1 MTITATLA
9 IDTPTPADAAALDA
23 MAEAS
28 WRDTFAHFYRPED
41 LAAFLDEN
49 FGEDGRLRR
58 DLANPAITWAV
69 VRADGAIVGYAKM
82 VPPSLEQA
90 GPADAQ
96 LAQLYVAT
104 DWHGRG
110 VAQALMDWAMT
121 TARARRA
128 PALLLTVFEENHR
141 AIAFYA
147 KYGFVH
153 VGDYAF
159 PVGRQIDRDLVMR
172 LAL

>member
-1 MTITATLA
+1 MTFTTALTL
-9 IDTPTPADAAALDA
+9 DTPTSADAAALDA

-28 WRDTFAHFYRPED
+28 WRDTFAQFYRPDD

-69 VRADGAIVGYAKM
+69 ARADGVIAGYAKM

-110 VAQALMDWAMT
+110 VAHALMDWAMS
-121 TARARRA
+121 TARTRRA

-141 AIAFYA
+141 AIRFYA

-172 LAL
+172 LPL

>member
-1 MTITATLA
+1 MTITATLT
-9 IDTPTPADAAALDA
+9 IDTPTSTDAAALDA

-28 WRDTFAHFYRPED
+28 WRETFAHFYKPED

-58 DLANPAITWAV
+58 DLGNPAITWAV
-69 VRADGAIVGYAKM
+69 ARADGAIVGYAKM
-82 VPPSLEQA
+82 VPPTLEQA
-90 GPADAQ
+90 QPTDAQ
-96 LAQLYVAT
+96 LSQLYVAT

>member
-1 MTITATLA
+1 MIDL
-9 IDTPTPADAAALDA
+9 DTPTPADAAALDA

-28 WRDTFAHFYRPED
+28 WRDTFAHFYKRED
-41 LAAFLDEN
+41 LATFLDES

-58 DLANPAITWAV
+58 DLGNPLIAWQVARI
-69 VRADGAIVGYAKM
+69 DGTIAGYAKM

-104 DWHGRG
+104 AWHGHG
-110 VAQALMDWAMT
+110 IAHALMDWAMA

-141 AIAFYA
+141 AIAFYG

>member
-1 MTITATLA
+1 MTIAAALA
-9 IDTPTPADAAALDA
+9 IDTPTPADATALDA
-23 MAEAS
+23 RAEAS
-28 WRDTFAHFYRPED
+28 WRYICAPFYKPED

-49 FGEDGRLRR
+49 FGEDGRLTR

-69 VRADGAIVGYAKM
+69 ARADGVIAGYAKM
-82 VPPSLEQA
+82 VPPTLEQA

-121 TARARRA
+121 TARTRRA

>member
-1 MTITATLA
+1 MIQL
-9 IDTPTPADAAALDA
+9 DTPTPADATALDA

-28 WRDTFAHFYRPED
+28 WRDTFTHFYKPED
-41 LAAFLDEN
+41 LASFLDEN
-49 FGEDGRLRR
+49 FGPEGRLLR
-58 DLANPAITWAV
+58 DLANPLITWQVARV
-69 VRADGAIVGYAKM
+69 DGAIAGYAKM
-82 VPPSLEQA
+82 VPPTLEQA
-90 GPADAQ
+90 STADAQ

-104 DWHGRG
+104 RWHGHG
-110 VAQALMDWAMT
+110 IAHALMDWAMT

>member
-1 MTITATLA
+1 MTTLTL
-9 IDTPTPADAAALDA
+9 DTPTPADAAALDA

-28 WRDTFAHFYRPED
+28 WRDTFAHFYKPED

-58 DLANPAITWAV
+58 DLANPAISWAV
-69 VRADGAIVGYAKM
+69 ARADGAIAGYAKM
-82 VPPSLEQA
+82 VPPTLEQA

-110 VAQALMDWAMT
+110 VAHALMDWAMT
-121 TARARRA
+121 TARTRRA

>member
-1 MTITATLA
+1 MIQLG
-9 IDTPTPADAAALDA
+9 TPGPADAEALDT
-23 MAEAS
+23 MAEQS
-28 WRDTFAHFYRPED
+28 WRDTFARFYKPED
-41 LAAFLDEN
+41 LAFFLDES
-49 FGEDGRLRR
+49 FGPEGRLRR
-58 DLANPAITWAV
+58 DLANPLMSWQVARAEGAIT
-69 VRADGAIVGYAKM
+69 GYAKM
-82 VPPSLEQA
+82 VPPSLDQA

-96 LAQLYVAT
+96 LSQLYVAT

-110 VAQALMDWAMT
+110 IARALMDWALA

>member
-1 MTITATLA
+1 MTITATLT
-9 IDTPTPADAAALDA
+9 IDTPTSTDAAALDA

-28 WRDTFAHFYRPED
+28 WRETFAHFYKPED

-69 VRADGAIVGYAKM
+69 ARADGAIVGYAKM
-82 VPPSLEQA
+82 VPPTLEQA
-90 GPADAQ
+90 QPTDAQ
-96 LAQLYVAT
+96 LSQLYVAT

>member
-1 MTITATLA
+1 MAVTTDIRL
-9 IDTPTPADAAALDA
+9 DTPTPADAAALDA

-28 WRDTFAHFYRPED
+28 WRDTFARFYKPED
-41 LAAFLDEN
+41 LDAFIDEN
-49 FGEDGRLRR
+49 FGADGRLTR
-58 DLANPAITWAV
+58 DLANPAIVWQVA
-69 VRADGAIVGYAKM
+69 RAGDAIVGYAKM
-82 VPPSLEQA
+82 VTPTLEQA
-90 GPADAQ
+90 HPTDAQ
-96 LAQLYVAT
+96 LSQLYIAS

-110 VAQALMDWAMT
+110 AAQALMDWSIAH
-121 TARARRA
+121 ARSRGA

-141 AIAFYA
+141 AIAFYG